1 MRQQKIVFNSQY
13 LYENQS
19 SLILEEPCVAVDPSI
34 FKREDVKTMNGE
46 IVTGKDKKYDEN
58 TNVLINSELYSNS
71 NIKTI
76 EVSRVV
82 AKIDSKLL
90 E

>member
-13 LYENQS
+13 LYENQP
-19 SLILEEPCVAVDPSI
+19 SLILEEPYVAVDPSI

-71 NIKTI
+71 NITTV
-76 EVSRVV
+76 EVLRVA
-82 AKIDSKLL
+82 AKIDSSLL

>member
-1 MRQQKIVFNSQY
+1 
-13 LYENQS
+13 
-19 SLILEEPCVAVDPSI
+19 
-34 FKREDVKTMNGE
+34 MNGE